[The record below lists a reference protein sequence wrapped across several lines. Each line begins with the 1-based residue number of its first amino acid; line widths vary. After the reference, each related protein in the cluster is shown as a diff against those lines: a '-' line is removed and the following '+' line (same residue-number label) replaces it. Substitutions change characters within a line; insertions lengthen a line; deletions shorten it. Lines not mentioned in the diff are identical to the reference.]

1 MSHHSFVLSRRVG
14 RAPSLTERSLPGLSG
29 YDFAGLTLVG
39 PFERRTI
46 VGPWGSG
53 PIEREAPADLRT
65 GRRTPERVAV
75 EVAPWAQHAVELRV
89 RPAGRRPDRW
99 TGRRQLRYFDHAH
112 AAIDELARALA
123 EATPDVPVSHPVRRS
138 A

>member
-1 MSHHSFVLSRRVG
+1 MSQHSFVLSRRVG
-14 RAPSLTERSLPGLSG
+14 RAPSLAERALAGLVEHE
-29 YDFAGLTLVG
+29 YAGLTMVG
-39 PFERRTI
+39 PFERRTV

-53 PIEREAPADLRT
+53 PTEREAPAQLRT
-65 GRRTPERVAV
+65 GRRTPERIAV
-75 EVAPWAQHAVELRV
+75 EVAPWARHAVEIRV

-112 AAIDELARALA
+112 EAIDELARALA
-123 EATPDVPVSHPVRRS
+123 AAIPDVPVSHPARRS

>member
-29 YDFAGLTLVG
+29 REYAGLTIVG
-39 PFERRTI
+39 PFEHRTI

-53 PIEREAPADLRT
+53 PTEREAAADLCT

-75 EVAPWAQHAVELRV
+75 EVAPWDRHAVELRV

-123 EATPDVPVSHPVRRS
+123 AATPDVPVSHPVRRS